1 MAIRNASNWEQCTKE
16 GASIW
21 NSNSLRTSGAL
32 AAWAVQSSRPPPPPV
47 SLLMRTL
54 SCPLSYCVVQT
65 HLIFRSLSLFSLSR
79 FFRISMNWLKK
90 CSWSFRFWTSRNLWS
105 RPYFSA
111 NSLNVVLKDKGSSE
125 TSSQKRRRVFPQQ
138 DKRAPWDRTPAGQQA
153 ERDWVLISLPRTS
166 LASGAL
172 SPDAVVVMH
181 ASALSALTELPPT
194 MGHHTYLYC
203 VTKPPPPLLLV
214 GTHSS
219 LGALVFFGKLV
230 SSRDSESDEA
240 LFLVP

>member
-21 NSNSLRTSGAL
+21 NSNSLRTFSAL
-32 AAWAVQSSRPPPPPV
+32 AAWAVQSNRPPPPPV

-54 SCPLSYCVVQT
+54 RCPLSYCVVQT

-111 NSLNVVLKDKGSSE
+111 NSLNVVLKDKGFL
-125 TSSQKRRRVFPQQ
+125 RH
-138 DKRAPWDRTPAGQQA
+138 
-153 ERDWVLISLPRTS
+153 LPRKKEVCFPSTGQ
-166 LASGAL
+166 A
-172 SPDAVVVMH
+172 
-181 ASALSALTELPPT
+181 
-194 MGHHTYLYC
+194 
-203 VTKPPPPLLLV
+203 
-214 GTHSS
+214 SS
-219 LGALVFFGKLV
+219 LGQ
-230 SSRDSESDEA
+230 DSCQLTGWEGLGPDFTHASISG
-240 LFLVP
+240 LRSPI